1 LVTTLHTTYQS
12 ETVATPNPA
21 GGSAVTPLMIESM
34 WGPLTNVATYC
45 GMLNLEYKVKGD
57 LLNGIMVG
65 IKTASQTVDS

>member
-1 LVTTLHTTYQS
+1 MVTTLHTTYQS

-21 GGSAVTPLMIESM
+21 GGAAVTPLMISKF
-34 WGPLTNVATYC
+34 WGPLTDAATYC